1 MIRFNL
7 QLFGGRGKAS
17 GGSTATR
24 QARTRFQQMVQNTT
38 AAATTSSA
46 ATPAPSAAAA
56 APVTP
61 TPASAAPAP
70 IAVNTAQQ
78 AQNMNSQTFKN
89 TDTADYHQL
98 YGGRNYFQS
107 QAFGIDTR
115 MALQD
120 YLNDQNM
127 SGSMYVQSQTLNH
140 KMRKGLALTA
150 NEQFMV
156 DALNE
161 GMHNLGYNL
170 TLTRYDRIGFMNDS
184 TSLGLGNYENMTETQ
199 LKKALI
205 GTTYTDKA
213 FVSTSYNDFKHAP
226 ANNSFTDKAIK
237 INYKAK
243 AGTQALMPGNGPGGQ
258 LGEIVLAPGQSY
270 KIVDVKYTG
279 KKGRSGASMHKGV
292 EITVEVG

>member
-24 QARTRFQQMVQNTT
+24 QAQARFQQMVQNTT
-38 AAATTSSA
+38 AAATTA
-46 ATPAPSAAAA
+46 QTQQPAPVAAS
-56 APVTP
+56 VQTQN
-61 TPASAAPAP
+61 TAPAP

-78 AQNMNSQTFKN
+78 AQNMNSQTFAA
-89 TDTADYHQL
+89 TDSADYHQL

-120 YLNDQNM
+120 YLNDQTM
-127 SGSMYVQSQTLNH
+127 AGSMYVQSQTLNH

-170 TLTRYDRIGFMNDS
+170 TLTRYDRIGFMNDAS
-184 TSLGLGNYENMTETQ
+184 GLGLGNYENMTEAQ
-199 LKKALI
+199 LKKTLV
-205 GTTYTDKA
+205 GQTFVDKA

-226 ANNSFTDKAIK
+226 TSNPFTDKAVR
-237 INYKAK
+237 INYRAK
-243 AGTQALMPGNGPGGQ
+243 ASTQALMPGNGPGGQ

-270 KIVDVKYTG
+270 KIIDVKYTG
-279 KKGRSGASMHKGV
+279 KKGRSGASQHKAV

>member
-7 QLFGGRGKAS
+7 QLLGGRGGAS
-17 GGSTATR
+17 GGSAATR
-24 QARTRFQQMVQNTT
+24 RAQARFQQMAQASAAAPAATVT
-38 AAATTSSA
+38 AAA
-46 ATPAPSAAAA
+46 ATATAQPQPAQSN
-56 APVTP
+56 
-61 TPASAAPAP
+61 AAPAP

-78 AQNMNSQTFKN
+78 AQSMNSQTFAN

-98 YGGRNYFQS
+98 YGGRNYYQS

-127 SGSMYVQSQTLNH
+127 SGSMYVQSQALNH
-140 KMRKGLALTA
+140 KMRQGLPLTA

-170 TLTRYDRIGFMNDS
+170 TLTRYDRIGFMNN
-184 TSLGLGNYENMTETQ
+184 SLGLGNYENMTDSQ
-199 LKKALI
+199 LKKALV
-205 GTTYTDKA
+205 GTTYVDKA

-226 ANNSFTDKAIK
+226 VGNSFTDKAIK

-243 AGTQALMPGNGPGGQ
+243 ASTQALMPGNGPGGQ
-258 LGEIVLAPGQSY
+258 LGEIVLAPGQTY
-270 KIVDVKYTG
+270 KIVDVKFTG
-279 KKGRSGASMHKGV
+279 KKGRSGATQHKAV

>member
-24 QARTRFQQMVQNTT
+24 QAQARFQQMVQNTT
-38 AAATTSSA
+38 AAATTA
-46 ATPAPSAAAA
+46 QTQQPAP
-56 APVTP
+56 V
-61 TPASAAPAP
+61 AAPAP

-78 AQNMNSQTFKN
+78 AQNMNSQTFAA
-89 TDTADYHQL
+89 TDSADYHQL

-115 MALQD
+115 MAIQD
-120 YLNDQNM
+120 YLNDQTM
-127 SGSMYVQSQTLNH
+127 AGSMYVQSQTLNH
-140 KMRKGLALTA
+140 KMRKGLALSA

-156 DALNE
+156 DALTE

-170 TLTRYDRIGFMNDS
+170 NLTRYDRIGFMND
-184 TSLGLGNYENMTETQ
+184 TLGLKNYENMTESQ
-199 LKKALI
+199 LKKALV
-205 GTTYTDKA
+205 GQTFVDKA

-226 ANNSFTDKAIK
+226 TGNAFTDKAIK
-237 INYKAK
+237 IHYKAK

-258 LGEIVLAPGQSY
+258 LGEIILAPGQSY

-279 KKGRSGASMHKGV
+279 KKGRSGATQHKAV
-292 EITVEVG
+292 EVTVEVG

>member
-7 QLFGGRGKAS
+7 QLFGGRGGAS

-24 QARTRFQQMVQNTT
+24 QAQARFQQMVQNTT
-38 AAATTSSA
+38 AAATTA
-46 ATPAPSAAAA
+46 QAQQPAPAAVQAQS
-56 APVTP
+56 T
-61 TPASAAPAP
+61 TPAP
-70 IAVNTAQQ
+70 IAVNTAVQ
-78 AQNMNSQTFKN
+78 AQNMNNQTFAA
-89 TDTADYHQL
+89 TDSADYHQL
-98 YGGRNYFQS
+98 YGGRNYYQS

-127 SGSMYVQSQTLNH
+127 AGSMYVQSQTLNH
-140 KMRKGLALTA
+140 KMRKGLPLTA

-156 DALNE
+156 DALND

-170 TLTRYDRIGFMNDS
+170 TLTRYDRIGFMNDAS
-184 TSLGLGNYENMTETQ
+184 GLGLGNYENMTESQ

-205 GTTYTDKA
+205 GQTYVDKA

-226 ANNSFTDKAIK
+226 AGNSFTDKAIK
-237 INYKAK
+237 INYRAK
-243 AGTQALMPGNGPGGQ
+243 ASTQALMPGNGPGGQ

-279 KKGRSGASMHKGV
+279 KKGRSGASMHKAV

>member
-7 QLFGGRGKAS
+7 QLFGGRG
-17 GGSTATR
+17 GNSTGRR
-24 QARTRFQQMVQNTT
+24 QQAQMGQRIPGAV
-38 AAATTSSA
+38 AAARA
-46 ATPAPSAAAA
+46 AAQQAAQPQPAPATVQAQ
-56 APVTP
+56 
-61 TPASAAPAP
+61 PAQPAP
-70 IAVNTAQQ
+70 ISVNTAVQ
-78 AQNMNSQTFKN
+78 AQNMNNQTFAA

-98 YGGRNYFQS
+98 YGGRNYYQS

-140 KMRKGLALTA
+140 KMRQGLPLTA

-170 TLTRYDRIGFMNDS
+170 NLTRYDRVGFMN
-184 TSLGLGNYENMTETQ
+184 TQLGLGNYEKMTEAQ
-199 LKKALI
+199 LKKALV
-205 GTTYTDKA
+205 GTTFTDKA

-226 ANNSFTDKAIK
+226 ANNAFTDKAVK
-237 INYKAK
+237 IHYRAK

-279 KKGRSGASMHKGV
+279 KMGRSGASQHKAV